1 MKVLVIP
8 DVHLKPQMFRQAA
21 AIMNTRAADRA
32 VCLMDIPDD
41 WDREYDIALYEETYD
56 EAIRFAAR
64 FPDTA
69 WCYGNHDLSY
79 FWHCLE
85 SGYSSMA
92 SAMVQRKLLEL
103 RRTVPED
110 HPIQFVQKIDNVL
123 FSHGGVLNYF
133 VEEYVPKSKYHDVD
147 VVVEEINKLG
157 RLEMW
162 NDMSPVWL
170 RPQRPGIRLYKPRKL
185 LQVVG
190 HTPMDKIT
198 REKNLIS
205 TDVFST
211 YRDGR
216 PIGTQEFLLLDTVTW
231 EYKGVKCL

>member
-1 MKVLVIP
+1 MESESEIDEGFGNSGCTSEAK
-8 DVHLKPQMFRQAA
+8 
-21 AIMNTRAADRA
+21 RA

-41 WDREYDIALYEETYD
+41 WDREYDIACYEETYD
-56 EAIRFAAR
+56 EAIRFAVE

-79 FWHCLE
+79 FWHCPE
-85 SGYSSMA
+85 SGYSSVA
-92 SAMVQRKLLEL
+92 SETVQRKLLEL
-103 RRTVPED
+103 RRKVPED
-110 HPIQFVQKIDNVL
+110 NPICYVQKIDHVL

-147 VVVEEINKLG
+147 AVVKEINKLG
-157 RLEMW
+157 RTEMW
-162 NDMSPVWL
+162 NDMSPIWL
-170 RPQRPGIRLYKPRKL
+170 RPQHSGMRLYKPRKI

-190 HTPMDKIT
+190 HTPMDEIT

-216 PIGTQEFLLLDTVTW
+216 AIGTQEFLLLDTETW
-231 EYKGVKCL
+231 EYIGIKSL

>member
-1 MKVLVIP
+1 
-8 DVHLKPQMFRQAA
+8 
-21 AIMNTRAADRA
+21 
-32 VCLMDIPDD
+32 MDIPDD

-92 SAMVQRKLLEL
+92 SATVQRKLLEL

-147 VVVEEINKLG
+147 AVVEEINKLG
-157 RLEMW
+157 RIEMW
-162 NDMSPVWL
+162 NDMSPIWL

-190 HTPMDKIT
+190 HTPMNEIT

>member
-79 FWHCLE
+79 TVPWHPQRYRESFWNFAGRFRKIIRSNLF
-85 SGYSSMA
+85 
-92 SAMVQRKLLEL
+92 RKL
-103 RRTVPED
+103 TMCC
-110 HPIQFVQKIDNVL
+110 F
-123 FSHGGVLNYF
+123 
-133 VEEYVPKSKYHDVD
+133 
-147 VVVEEINKLG
+147 
-157 RLEMW
+157 
-162 NDMSPVWL
+162 
-170 RPQRPGIRLYKPRKL
+170 
-185 LQVVG
+185 
-190 HTPMDKIT
+190 PMA
-198 REKNLIS
+198 E
-205 TDVFST
+205 
-211 YRDGR
+211 
-216 PIGTQEFLLLDTVTW
+216 
-231 EYKGVKCL
+231 C

>member
-8 DVHLKPQMFRQAA
+8 DVHLKPHMFRQAA

-92 SAMVQRKLLEL
+92 SATVQRKLLEL

-123 FSHGGVLNYF
+123 FSHRS
-133 VEEYVPKSKYHDVD
+133 EERRVGKECRSRWSPYH
-147 VVVEEINKLG
+147 
-157 RLEMW
+157 
-162 NDMSPVWL
+162 
-170 RPQRPGIRLYKPRKL
+170 
-185 LQVVG
+185 
-190 HTPMDKIT
+190 
-198 REKNLIS
+198 
-205 TDVFST
+205 
-211 YRDGR
+211 
-216 PIGTQEFLLLDTVTW
+216 
-231 EYKGVKCL
+231 

>member
-8 DVHLKPQMFRQAA
+8 DVHLKPRCFGGSSYYEYK
-21 AIMNTRAADRA
+21 AADRA

-92 SAMVQRKLLEL
+92 SATVQRKLLEL

-133 VEEYVPKSKYHDVD
+133 VEEYVPKIK
-147 VVVEEINKLG
+147 IPRCRCRCG
-157 RLEMW
+157 R
-162 NDMSPVWL
+162 N
-170 RPQRPGIRLYKPRKL
+170 Q
-185 LQVVG
+185 Q
-190 HTPMDKIT
+190 
-198 REKNLIS
+198 
-205 TDVFST
+205 
-211 YRDGR
+211 
-216 PIGTQEFLLLDTVTW
+216 IGTLRDVE
-231 EYKGVKCL
+231 